1 VKARKR
7 ATKFEDK
14 MVSLREKK
22 KNTEK
27 KEKEKYHQKK
37 EYASEEVERLR
48 TKGRWMKIELS
59 ERDKDTDKQ
68 ERRERIQMQQEVWK
82 VYDRGNSGVPGER
95 ECKRKKNDGEIEMW
109 EREERKQILNGRRRK
124 KVENVLCMRRERE
137 RRIEHMRNG
146 CSEMRER
153 ERKERGEILNEDG
166 REIRWM
172 EEEGEDRKRKGR
184 GIGRKNVHFWNCIF
198 MLVIRNPKAP
208 RANNAWLLKNEL
220 H

>member
-1 VKARKR
+1 M
-7 ATKFEDK
+7 E
-14 MVSLREKK
+14 MECLREKK

-27 KEKEKYHQKK
+27 KEREKYHQKK

-82 VYDRGNSGVPGER
+82 VYDRGNSEVPGER

-109 EREERKQILNGRRRK
+109 ERGERKQILNGRRGK

-137 RRIEHMRNG
+137 RIEHMRNG

-153 ERKERGEILNEDG
+153 ERKERGKILNEDG
-166 REIRWM
+166 KEIRWM
-172 EEEGEDRKRKGR
+172 EEEGDDRKRKGR
-184 GIGRKNVHFWNCIF
+184 GIGRKKIYTFLELYFYVCNQESES
-198 MLVIRNPKAP
+198 PKD
-208 RANNAWLLKNEL
+208 K
-220 H
+220 